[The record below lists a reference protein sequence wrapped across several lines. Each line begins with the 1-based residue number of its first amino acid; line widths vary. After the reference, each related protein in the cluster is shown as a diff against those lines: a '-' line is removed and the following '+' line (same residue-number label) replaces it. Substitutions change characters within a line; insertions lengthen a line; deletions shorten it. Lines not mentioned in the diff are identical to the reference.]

1 MIKAQGLDHI
11 HLAVQNLKQSA
22 DFFSQFLGA
31 KASKIY
37 ESAEA
42 GFRFQ
47 FVKAGPVV
55 IQLIEPTTPDS
66 AIAHFIA
73 HWGEGIHA
81 LSFKVANLEIAIEQL
96 ESQGLKLLGKSDS
109 GYIKQAHFNP
119 KSTFSL
125 MIEICEY
132 PGKPG
137 SIMALFKKNA

>member
-66 AIAHFIA
+66 AIAHFIE

-119 KSTFSL
+119 KGTFSL

>member
-11 HLAVQNLKQSA
+11 HLAVQNLKQA
-22 DFFSQFLGA
+22 AGFFSQFLGA

-66 AIAHFIA
+66 AIAHFIE

-119 KSTFSL
+119 KGTFSL

>member
-11 HLAVQNLKQSA
+11 HLAVQNLKQAA

-66 AIAHFIA
+66 AIAHFIE

-119 KSTFSL
+119 KGTFSL